1 MLGLII
7 KEAPGYHQI
16 QPSYQKP
23 LAETLNLFYYHKLI
37 FRTERDLR
45 NYRIQ
50 ESPTVILQIYCLDH
64 TMLFRNW
71 I

>member
-1 MLGLII
+1 MLGLFI
-7 KEAPGYHQI
+7 KEAPGYYRI

-23 LAETLNLFYYHKLI
+23 LAETLNLFYYRKLI
-37 FRTERDLR
+37 FRTKRDLR

-50 ESPTVILQIYCLDH
+50 ELPIVILQIYCLDH
-64 TMLFRNW
+64 TMVFRNW